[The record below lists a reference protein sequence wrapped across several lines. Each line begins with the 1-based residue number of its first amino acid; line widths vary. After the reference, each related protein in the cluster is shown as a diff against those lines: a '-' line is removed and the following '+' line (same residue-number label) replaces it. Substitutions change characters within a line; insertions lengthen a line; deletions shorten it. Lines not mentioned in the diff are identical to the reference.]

1 MLSVISKILE
11 RCVYNRTTNI
21 IEHLK
26 TNSLL
31 LSQQFGFRKK
41 RSTEFA
47 NVLFMDNIRRAMDK
61 GEMKGALFVDLSK
74 AFDTVSHSSILD
86 KLPYYGINQQ
96 ELSWFTDY
104 LFNRTIQVSYN
115 GTLSN
120 ILPMYCGVPQGSI
133 LGPLLFYYTL
143 IEALDLMQHCEILL
157 YADDTVLYYHHSD
170 LNVIEKALSEDL
182 ATMSSWLEENEMI
195 LNLKKG
201 KTEIMLFGTMARL
214 NRQQISIE
222 VSYRSQTINVAKSY
236 KYLGV
241 MLDQSLNLSN
251 HFSTVCKKIST
262 RLRLL
267 QKIRPFITKLAA
279 LRIYQ
284 SLIIPIAMYCSLVNF
299 ENEPSRKTSL
309 ATLENR
315 ARRIIDQH
323 DIPSINNICKKKV
336 CRTVHQC
343 LNNQYPFF
351 TDYFQCLSHNQG
363 TRNNSKI
370 LRVPKIRLQST
381 KKSFFL
387 LRNNHI

>member
-1 MLSVISKILE
+1 
-11 RCVYNRTTNI
+11 
-21 IEHLK
+21 
-26 TNSLL
+26 
-31 LSQQFGFRKK
+31 
-41 RSTEFA
+41 
-47 NVLFMDNIRRAMDK
+47 
-61 GEMKGALFVDLSK
+61 
-74 AFDTVSHSSILD
+74 
-86 KLPYYGINQQ
+86 
-96 ELSWFTDY
+96 
-104 LFNRTIQVSYN
+104 
-115 GTLSN
+115 
-120 ILPMYCGVPQGSI
+120 
-133 LGPLLFYYTL
+133 
-143 IEALDLMQHCEILL
+143 MQHCEILL
-157 YADDTVLYYHHSD
+157 YADNTILYYHHSD

-195 LNLKKG
+195 LNPKKG

-214 NRQQISIE
+214 NQQQISIE
-222 VSYRSQTINVAKSY
+222 VSYRSQTINVTKSY

-267 QKIRPFITKLAA
+267 QKIRPFITMLAA

-284 SLIIPIAMYCSLVNF
+284 SLIIPIATYCSLVNF

-351 TDYFQCLSHNQG
+351 TDYFQHLSHNQG
-363 TRNNSKI
+363 T
-370 LRVPKIRLQST
+370 
-381 KKSFFL
+381 
-387 LRNNHI
+387 